1 MKNKL
6 IKLTIATALFVCG
19 ASYASIN
26 QNRAITLVE
35 AATHVENFD
44 PYTYSGTYYDAL
56 DKTGTEGL
64 FGTFRSKLAS
74 YIFPKGWYTYGSSG
88 SDHLSTQLQYADE
101 DPTNKSN
108 MIYLYTRD
116 SVKKNAASSW
126 NREHVWPQSLSR
138 TVPSDKNT
146 ELWGT
151 TYAGTDLLHIRP
163 TYSTTNS
170 VRGNDKYGNTNKSNP
185 VTYNGMPY
193 GYSSGSIFE
202 PLDSVK
208 GDVARIV
215 MYVWTT
221 YYDYYNTDTLKIT
234 RTFTNYDTLLEW
246 HMLDKPD
253 VSEGYRNDYS
263 QTSKQKNRNPFVDHP
278 EYAWKIF
285 GDSASADVK
294 NRCKQTYPGNEK
306 VATKIEIS
314 GEATKKQYTAGESF
328 DPTGLTVTATYTDNT
343 TAVIANDKCSWE
355 PKRLR
360 AGLTSVTCKYDGL
373 SATYEGITVVA
384 GPTPTIQ
391 GTYGIVFTQDNEES
405 SFPIAAN
412 EVLTGY
418 TANNTLVEEVTS
430 TQSVYPSENGLQIDN
445 RGSIVFKLKDVAK
458 TPDIQSVY
466 FVSKQGT
473 EEVEVDV
480 KLNDE
485 DISFS
490 SADGVHTI
498 NIAGYFDEGLST
510 ITISTTKA
518 FELEEFGINVKQKEQ
533 PVPPGPSSSSSSEP
547 VSESSI
553 PESTSSTPSD
563 NGGNKK
569 AGCNGSIIAVASL
582 TGFTALIGSVLL
594 LSKKRKK

>member
-6 IKLTIATALFVCG
+6 IKLTIATALFLCG
-19 ASYASIN
+19 AGLVTN
-26 QNRAITLVE
+26 QNKTVAPVE
-35 AATHVENFD
+35 AATHVDNFD
-44 PYTYSGTYYDAL
+44 PYTYTGTYYDAL

-64 FGTFRSKLAS
+64 YGTFRSKLGS

-126 NREHVWPQSLSR
+126 NREHVWPQSNS
-138 TVPSDKNT
+138 KGNKGQH
-146 ELWGT
+146 WGT
-151 TYAGTDLLHIRP
+151 SEAGTDILHIRP
-163 TYSTTNS
+163 TYNTTNS
-170 VRGNDKYGNTNKSNP
+170 TRGNDKYGNTNKSNP

-208 GDVARIV
+208 GDVARII

-221 YYDYYNTDTLKIT
+221 YYDYYDDTGLLIT
-234 RTFTNYDTLLEW
+234 KTFTNYDTLLEW

-343 TAVIANDKCSWE
+343 TAVIANEKCSWE

-384 GPTPTIQ
+384 GPAPTIQ
-391 GTYGIVFTQDNEES
+391 GTYGIVFTQDNEAS

-412 EVLTGY
+412 ELLTGY
-418 TANNTLVEEVTS
+418 AANNTLVDEVTS
-430 TQSVYPSENGLQIDN
+430 VQNVYPGENGLQIDN

-466 FVSKQGT
+466 FVSSQGA

-480 KLNDE
+480 KLNEE

-518 FELEEFGINVKQKEQ
+518 FELTEFGINVKQKEQ
-533 PVPPGPSSSSSSEP
+533 PVPPQPQPSSSSSSEP

-553 PESTSSTPSD
+553 PESSSEPNNND
-563 NGGNKK
+563 NHH

-582 TGFTALIGSVLL
+582 TGITALVGSVLL
-594 LSKKRKK
+594 LSKKKKQ

>member
-1 MKNKL
+1 MKNKI

-26 QNRAITLVE
+26 QNRAITPVE
-35 AATHVENFD
+35 AETHVENFD

-74 YIFPKGWYTYGSSG
+74 YIFPKGWYTYGGGG
-88 SDHLSTQLQYADE
+88 SDHLSTILQSADE

-138 TVPSDKNT
+138 NSSGVQH
-146 ELWGT
+146 WGT
-151 TYAGTDLLHIRP
+151 SQAGTDILHIRP
-163 TYSTTNS
+163 TYSTTNGE
-170 VRGNDKYGNTNKSNP
+170 RDNDKYGDTNKSNP
-185 VTYNGMPY
+185 LTYNGMPY
-193 GYSSGSIFE
+193 GYETGTTFE

-208 GDVARIV
+208 GDVARII
-215 MYVWTT
+215 MYVWTA
-221 YYDYYNTDTLKIT
+221 YYDYYNDSSLLIT
-234 RTFTNYDTLLEW
+234 KTFTNYDTLLEW

-253 VSEGYRNDYS
+253 VHEGYRNDFS
-263 QTSKQKNRNPFVDHP
+263 QTSRQKNRNPFVDHP

-373 SATYEGITVVA
+373 SATYSGITVVP

-391 GTYGIVFTQDNEES
+391 GTYGIVFTKDNEES

-430 TQSVYPSENGLQIDN
+430 AQSVYPSENGLQIDN
-445 RGSIVFKLKDVAK
+445 RGSIVFKLKDAAK

-490 SADGVHTI
+490 SADGIHTI

-518 FELEEFGINVKQKEQ
+518 FELEEFGVNVKQKEQ

-547 VSESSI
+547 ISESSI

>member
-1 MKNKL
+1 MKNKI

-26 QNRAITLVE
+26 QNRAITPVE

-64 FGTFRSKLAS
+64 YGTFRSKLSS
-74 YIFPKGWYTYGSSG
+74 YIFPKGWYTYGGGG
-88 SDHLSTQLQYADE
+88 SDHLSTILQSADE

-138 TVPSDKNT
+138 NSSGVQH
-146 ELWGT
+146 WGT
-151 TYAGTDLLHIRP
+151 SQAGTDILHIRP
-163 TYSTTNS
+163 TYSTTNGE
-170 VRGNDKYGNTNKSNP
+170 RDNDKYGNTNKSNP
-185 VTYNGMPY
+185 LTYNGMPY
-193 GYSSGSIFE
+193 GYETGTTFE

-208 GDVARIV
+208 GDVARII
-215 MYVWTT
+215 MYVWTA
-221 YYDYYNTDTLKIT
+221 YYDYYNDSSLLIT
-234 RTFTNYDTLLEW
+234 KTFTNYDTLLEW

-253 VSEGYRNDYS
+253 VHEGYRNDFS
-263 QTSKQKNRNPFVDHP
+263 QTSRQKNRNPFVDHP

-355 PKRLR
+355 PKKLR

-373 SATYEGITVVA
+373 SATYSGITVVP
-384 GPTPTIQ
+384 GPTPEIQ
-391 GTYGIVFTQDNEES
+391 GTYGIVFTKDNEEAAI
-405 SFPIAAN
+405 PVTAN

-430 TQSVYPSENGLQIDN
+430 AQSVYPSENALQIDN

-490 SADGVHTI
+490 SADGIHTI

-553 PESTSSTPSD
+553 PESSSEPNNND
-563 NGGNKK
+563 NHH

-582 TGFTALIGSVLL
+582 TGITALIGSVLL
-594 LSKKRKK
+594 LSKKREK

>member
-26 QNRAITLVE
+26 QNRAITPVE

-64 FGTFRSKLAS
+64 YGTFRSKLSS
-74 YIFPKGWYTYGSSG
+74 YIFPKGWYTYGGGG

-116 SVKKNAASSW
+116 SVRKNAASSW
-126 NREHVWPQSLSR
+126 NREHVWPQSNSR
-138 TVPSDKNT
+138 GNKGQH
-146 ELWGT
+146 WGT
-151 TYAGTDLLHIRP
+151 SEAGTDILHIRP
-163 TYSTTNS
+163 TYNTTNS

-208 GDVARIV
+208 GDVARII
-215 MYVWTT
+215 MYVWTA
-221 YYDYYNTDTLKIT
+221 YYDYYDDTGLLIT
-234 RTFTNYDTLLEW
+234 KTFTNYDTLLEW

-253 VSEGYRNDYS
+253 VHEGYRNDYS
-263 QTSKQKNRNPFVDHP
+263 QTSRQKNRNPFVDHP

-294 NRCKQTYPGNEK
+294 NRCKQTYPGDEK
-306 VATKIEIS
+306 IASKIEIS

-373 SATYEGITVVA
+373 SATYSGITVVP

-418 TANNTLVEEVTS
+418 TANNNLVEEVTS
-430 TQSVYPSENGLQIDN
+430 AQSVYPSENGLQIDN

-480 KLNDE
+480 KLNEE

-569 AGCNGSIIAVASL
+569 KAGCNGSIIAVASL

-594 LSKKRKK
+594 LSKKKRK

>member
-6 IKLTIATALFVCG
+6 IKLTIATALFLCG
-19 ASYASIN
+19 AGLVSN
-26 QNRAITLVE
+26 QNKTVAPVE
-35 AATHVENFD
+35 AATHVDNFD
-44 PYTYSGTYYDAL
+44 PYTYTGTYYDAL

-64 FGTFRSKLAS
+64 YGTFRSKLGS

-126 NREHVWPQSLSR
+126 NREHVWPQSNS
-138 TVPSDKNT
+138 KGNKGQH
-146 ELWGT
+146 WGT
-151 TYAGTDLLHIRP
+151 SEAGTDILHIRP
-163 TYSTTNS
+163 TYNTTNS
-170 VRGNDKYGNTNKSNP
+170 VRGNDKYGDTNKSNP

-193 GYSSGSIFE
+193 GYSSGSVFE

-208 GDVARIV
+208 GDVARII
-215 MYVWTT
+215 MYVWKTCCDC
-221 YYDYYNTDTLKIT
+221 YDDTGLLIT
-234 RTFTNYDTLLEW
+234 KTFTNYDTLLEW

-384 GPTPTIQ
+384 GPAPTIQ
-391 GTYGIVFTQDNEES
+391 GTYGIVFTQDNEAS

-418 TANNTLVEEVTS
+418 AANNTLVDEVTS
-430 TQSVYPSENGLQIDN
+430 TQNVYPGENGLQVDN

-466 FVSKQGT
+466 FVSKQGA

-480 KLNDE
+480 KLNEE

-518 FELEEFGINVKQKEQ
+518 FELTEFGINVKQKEQ
-533 PVPPGPSSSSSSEP
+533 PVPPQPSSSSSSEP

-553 PESTSSTPSD
+553 PESSSNEPS
-563 NGGNKK
+563 GENKGK
-569 AGCNGSIIAVASL
+569 AGCNGSIVAVASL
-582 TGFTALIGSVLL
+582 TGITALVGSVLL

>member
-6 IKLTIATALFVCG
+6 IKLTIATALFLCG
-19 ASYASIN
+19 AGLVSN
-26 QNRAITLVE
+26 QNKTVTPVE
-35 AATHVENFD
+35 AATHVDNFD
-44 PYTYSGTYYDAL
+44 PYTYTGTYYDAL

-64 FGTFRSKLAS
+64 YGTFRSKLGS
-74 YIFPKGWYTYGSSG
+74 YIFPKGWYTYGGGG

-116 SVKKNAASSW
+116 SVRKNAASSW
-126 NREHVWPQSLSR
+126 NREHVWPQSNSR
-138 TVPSDKNT
+138 GNKGQH
-146 ELWGT
+146 WGT
-151 TYAGTDLLHIRP
+151 SEAGTDILHIRP
-163 TYSTTNS
+163 TYNTTNS
-170 VRGNDKYGNTNKSNP
+170 TRGNDKYGNTNKSNP

-193 GYSSGSIFE
+193 GYSSGSVFE

-208 GDVARIV
+208 GDVARII

-221 YYDYYNTDTLKIT
+221 YYDYYDDTGLLIT
-234 RTFTNYDTLLEW
+234 KTFTNYDTLLEW

-343 TAVIANDKCSWE
+343 TAVIANDKCTWE

-360 AGLTSVTCKYDGL
+360 AGLTSVTCKYDSL
-373 SATYEGITVVA
+373 SATYEGITVVP

-391 GTYGIVFTQDNEES
+391 GTYGIVFTQDNEAS

-418 TANNTLVEEVTS
+418 AANNTLVDEVTS
-430 TQSVYPSENGLQIDN
+430 VQNVYPGENGLQIDN

-466 FVSKQGT
+466 FVSSQGA

-480 KLNDE
+480 KLNEE

-518 FELEEFGINVKQKEQ
+518 FELTEFGINVKQKEQ
-533 PVPPGPSSSSSSEP
+533 PVPPQPQPSSSSSSEP

-553 PESTSSTPSD
+553 PESSSEPNNND
-563 NGGNKK
+563 NHH

-582 TGFTALIGSVLL
+582 TGITALVGSVLL

>member
-6 IKLTIATALFVCG
+6 IKLTIATALFLCG
-19 ASYASIN
+19 AGLVAN
-26 QNRAITLVE
+26 QNKTVAPVE
-35 AATHVENFD
+35 AATHVDNFD
-44 PYTYSGTYYDAL
+44 PYTYTGTYYDAL

-64 FGTFRSKLAS
+64 YGTFRSKLGS
-74 YIFPKGWYTYGSSG
+74 YIFPKGWYTYGGGG

-126 NREHVWPQSLSR
+126 NREHVWPQSNS
-138 TVPSDKNT
+138 KGNKGQH
-146 ELWGT
+146 WGT
-151 TYAGTDLLHIRP
+151 SEAGTDILHIRP
-163 TYSTTNS
+163 TYNTTNS
-170 VRGNDKYGNTNKSNP
+170 TRGNDKYGNTNKSNP

-208 GDVARIV
+208 GDVARII
-215 MYVWTT
+215 MYVWTA
-221 YYDYYNTDTLKIT
+221 YYDYYDDTGLLIT
-234 RTFTNYDTLLEW
+234 KTFTNYDTLLEW

-384 GPTPTIQ
+384 GPAPTIQ
-391 GTYGIVFTQDNEES
+391 GTYGIVFTQDNEAS

-412 EVLTGY
+412 ELLTGY
-418 TANNTLVEEVTS
+418 AANNTLVDEVTS
-430 TQSVYPSENGLQIDN
+430 VQNVYPGENGLQIDN

-466 FVSKQGT
+466 FVSSQGA

-480 KLNDE
+480 KLNEE

-518 FELEEFGINVKQKEQ
+518 FELTEFGINVKQKEQ
-533 PVPPGPSSSSSSEP
+533 PVPPQPQPSSSSSSEP

-553 PESTSSTPSD
+553 PESSSSEPS
-563 NGGNKK
+563 GENKGK

-582 TGFTALIGSVLL
+582 TGITALVGSVLL

>member
-6 IKLTIATALFVCG
+6 IKLTIATALFLCG
-19 ASYASIN
+19 AGLVAN
-26 QNRAITLVE
+26 QNKTVAPVE
-35 AATHVENFD
+35 AATHVDNFD
-44 PYTYSGTYYDAL
+44 PYTYTGTYYDAL

-64 FGTFRSKLAS
+64 YGTFRSKLGS
-74 YIFPKGWYTYGSSG
+74 YIFPKGWYTYGGGG

-101 DPTNKSN
+101 DSTNKSN

-126 NREHVWPQSLSR
+126 NREHVWPQSNS
-138 TVPSDKNT
+138 KGNKGQH
-146 ELWGT
+146 WGT
-151 TYAGTDLLHIRP
+151 SEAGTDILHIRP
-163 TYSTTNS
+163 TYNTTNS
-170 VRGNDKYGNTNKSNP
+170 TRGNDKYGNTNKSNP
-185 VTYNGMPY
+185 LTYNGMPY
-193 GYSSGSIFE
+193 GYNSGSVFE

-208 GDVARIV
+208 GDVARII

-221 YYDYYNTDTLKIT
+221 YYDYYDDTGLLIT
-234 RTFTNYDTLLEW
+234 KTFTNYDTLLEW

-294 NRCKQTYPGNEK
+294 NRCKQVYPGNEK

-384 GPTPTIQ
+384 GPAPTIQ
-391 GTYGIVFTQDNEES
+391 GTYGIVFTQDNEAS

-412 EVLTGY
+412 ELLTGY
-418 TANNTLVEEVTS
+418 AANNTLVDEVTS
-430 TQSVYPSENGLQIDN
+430 TQNVYPGENGLQIDN

-466 FVSKQGT
+466 FVSSQGA

-480 KLNDE
+480 KLNEE

-518 FELEEFGINVKQKEQ
+518 FELTEFGINVKQKEQ
-533 PVPPGPSSSSSSEP
+533 PVPPQPSSSSSSEP

-553 PESTSSTPSD
+553 PESSSSEPS
-563 NGGNKK
+563 GENKGK

-582 TGFTALIGSVLL
+582 TGITALVGSVLL

>member
-1 MKNKL
+1 MKNKF

-26 QNRAITLVE
+26 QNRAITPVE
-35 AATHVENFD
+35 AATHVDNFD

-64 FGTFRSKLAS
+64 YGTFRSKLSS
-74 YIFPKGWYTYGSSG
+74 YIFPKGWYTYGGGG
-88 SDHLSTQLQYADE
+88 SDHLSTILQSADE

-108 MIYLYTRD
+108 MIHLYTRD

-126 NREHVWPQSLSR
+126 NREHVWPQANSR
-138 TVPSDKNT
+138 GNKGQH
-146 ELWGT
+146 WGT
-151 TYAGTDLLHIRP
+151 SEAGADLLHIRP

-170 VRGNDKYGNTNKSNP
+170 VRGNDKYGDTNKSNP
-185 VTYNGMPY
+185 LTYNGMPY
-193 GYSSGSIFE
+193 GYNSGSVFE

-208 GDVARIV
+208 GDVARII
-215 MYVWTT
+215 MYVWTA
-221 YYDYYNTDTLKIT
+221 YYDYYDDTGLLIT
-234 RTFTNYDTLLEW
+234 KTFTNYDTLLEW

-253 VSEGYRNDYS
+253 VHEGHRNDYS
-263 QTSKQKNRNPFVDHP
+263 QTSRQKNRNPFVDHP

-328 DPTGLTVTATYTDNT
+328 DPAGLTVTATYTDNT
-343 TAVIANDKCSWE
+343 TAVIANDKCNWE

-360 AGLTSVTCKYDGL
+360 AGLTSVTCKYDSL
-373 SATYEGITVVA
+373 SATYEGITVVP

-430 TQSVYPSENGLQIDN
+430 AQSVYPSENGLQIDN

-569 AGCNGSIIAVASL
+569 GCNGSIIAVASL

>member
-6 IKLTIATALFVCG
+6 IKLTIATALFLCG
-19 ASYASIN
+19 AGLVTN
-26 QNRAITLVE
+26 QNKTVAPVE
-35 AATHVENFD
+35 AATHVDNFD
-44 PYTYSGTYYDAL
+44 PYTYTGTYYDAL

-64 FGTFRSKLAS
+64 YGTFRSKLGS

-116 SVKKNAASSW
+116 SVRKNAASSW
-126 NREHVWPQSLSR
+126 NREHVWPQSNSR
-138 TVPSDKNT
+138 GNKGQH
-146 ELWGT
+146 WGT
-151 TYAGTDLLHIRP
+151 SEAGTDILHIRP
-163 TYSTTNS
+163 TYNTTNS

-185 VTYNGMPY
+185 LNYNGMPY
-193 GYSSGSIFE
+193 GYNSGSVFE

-208 GDVARIV
+208 GDVARII
-215 MYVWTT
+215 MYVWTA
-221 YYDYYNTDTLKIT
+221 YYDYYDDTGLLIT
-234 RTFTNYDTLLEW
+234 KTFTDYDTLLEW

-263 QTSKQKNRNPFVDHP
+263 QTSRQKNRNPFVDHP

-314 GEATKKQYTAGESF
+314 GEAAKKQYTAGESF

-373 SATYEGITVVA
+373 NATYEGITVVA

-391 GTYGIVFTQDNEES
+391 GTYGIVFTQDNEAS

-412 EVLTGY
+412 ELLTGY
-418 TANNTLVEEVTS
+418 AANNTLVDEVTS
-430 TQSVYPSENGLQIDN
+430 AQNVYPGENGLQIDN

-466 FVSKQGT
+466 FVSSQGA

-480 KLNDE
+480 KLNEE

-518 FELEEFGINVKQKEQ
+518 FELTEFGINVKQKEQ
-533 PVPPGPSSSSSSEP
+533 PVPPQPSSSSSSEP

-553 PESTSSTPSD
+553 PESSSSEPS
-563 NGGNKK
+563 GENKGK

-582 TGFTALIGSVLL
+582 TGITALIGSVLL
-594 LSKKRKK
+594 LSKKKK

>member
-6 IKLTIATALFVCG
+6 IKLTIATALFLCG
-19 ASYASIN
+19 AGLVTN
-26 QNRAITLVE
+26 QNKTVAPVE
-35 AATHVENFD
+35 AATHVDNFD
-44 PYTYSGTYYDAL
+44 PYTYTGTYYDAL

-64 FGTFRSKLAS
+64 YGTFRSKLGS

-126 NREHVWPQSLSR
+126 NREHVWPQSNS
-138 TVPSDKNT
+138 KGNKGQH
-146 ELWGT
+146 WGT
-151 TYAGTDLLHIRP
+151 SEAGTDILHIRP
-163 TYSTTNS
+163 TYNTTNS
-170 VRGNDKYGNTNKSNP
+170 VRGNDKYGDTNKSNP

-193 GYSSGSIFE
+193 GYSSGSVFE

-208 GDVARIV
+208 GDVARII

-221 YYDYYNTDTLKIT
+221 YYDYYDDTGLLIT
-234 RTFTNYDTLLEW
+234 KTFTNYDTLLEW

-384 GPTPTIQ
+384 GPAPTIQ
-391 GTYGIVFTQDNEES
+391 GTYGIVFTQDNEVS

-418 TANNTLVEEVTS
+418 AANNTLVDEVTS
-430 TQSVYPSENGLQIDN
+430 TQNVYPGENGLQVDN

-466 FVSKQGT
+466 FVSKQGA

-480 KLNDE
+480 KLNEE

-518 FELEEFGINVKQKEQ
+518 FELTEFGINVKQKEQ
-533 PVPPGPSSSSSSEP
+533 PVPPQPSSSSSSEP

-553 PESTSSTPSD
+553 PESSSNEPS
-563 NGGNKK
+563 GENKGK
-569 AGCNGSIIAVASL
+569 AGCNGSIVAVASL
-582 TGFTALIGSVLL
+582 TGITALVGSVLL

>member
-26 QNRAITLVE
+26 QNRAITPVE

-44 PYTYSGTYYDAL
+44 PYTYTGTYYDAL

-64 FGTFRSKLAS
+64 YGTFRSKLSS
-74 YIFPKGWYTYGSSG
+74 YIFPKGWYTYGGGG
-88 SDHLSTQLQYADE
+88 SDHLSTILQSADE

-138 TVPSDKNT
+138 NSSGVQH
-146 ELWGT
+146 WGQT
-151 TYAGTDLLHIRP
+151 QAGTDILHIRP
-163 TYSTTNS
+163 TYNTTNGE
-170 VRGNDKYGNTNKSNP
+170 RDNDKYGNTNKSNP
-185 VTYNGMPY
+185 LTYNGMPY
-193 GYSSGSIFE
+193 GYETGTTFE

-208 GDVARIV
+208 GDVARII
-215 MYVWTT
+215 MYVWTA
-221 YYDYYNTDTLKIT
+221 YYDYYNDSSLLIT
-234 RTFTNYDTLLEW
+234 KTFTNYDTLLEW

-253 VSEGYRNDYS
+253 VHEGYRNDFS
-263 QTSKQKNRNPFVDHP
+263 QTSRQKNRNPFVDHP

-306 VATKIEIS
+306 IASKIEIS

-355 PKRLR
+355 PKKLR

-373 SATYEGITVVA
+373 SATYSGITVVP
-384 GPTPTIQ
+384 GPTPEIQ
-391 GTYGIVFTQDNEES
+391 GTYGIVFTKDNEES

-430 TQSVYPSENGLQIDN
+430 AQSVYPSENGLQIDN
-445 RGSIVFKLKDVAK
+445 RGSIVFKLKDAAK

-518 FELEEFGINVKQKEQ
+518 FELGEFGINVKQKEQ

-582 TGFTALIGSVLL
+582 TGFTALVGSVLL

>member
-6 IKLTIATALFVCG
+6 IKLTIATALFLCG
-19 ASYASIN
+19 AGLVSN
-26 QNRAITLVE
+26 QNKTVAPVE
-35 AATHVENFD
+35 AATHVDNFD
-44 PYTYSGTYYDAL
+44 PYTYTGTYYDAL

-64 FGTFRSKLAS
+64 YGTFRSKLGS
-74 YIFPKGWYTYGSSG
+74 YVFPKGWYTYGSSG

-101 DPTNKSN
+101 DPTNSSN

-116 SVKKNAASSW
+116 SKKKNAASSW

-138 TVPSDKNT
+138 TVPSQKGT

-151 TYAGTDLLHIRP
+151 TQAGTDILHIRP
-163 TYSTTNS
+163 TYDTTNS
-170 VRGNDKYGNTNKSNP
+170 TRGNDKYGNTNKSNP

-193 GYSSGSIFE
+193 GYSSGSVFE

-208 GDVARIV
+208 GDVARII

-221 YYDYYNTDTLKIT
+221 YYDYYNTNTLQIT

-294 NRCKQTYPGNEK
+294 NRCKQTYPGDEK

-360 AGLTSVTCKYDGL
+360 AGLTSVTCKYDSL
-373 SATYEGITVVA
+373 SATYEGITVVP

-391 GTYGIVFTQDNEES
+391 GTYGIVFTQDNEAS

-418 TANNTLVEEVTS
+418 TANNTLVDEVTS
-430 TQSVYPSENGLQIDN
+430 AQNVYPGENGLQIDN

-480 KLNDE
+480 KLNEE

-490 SADGVHTI
+490 SADGIHTI

-518 FELEEFGINVKQKEQ
+518 FQLTEFGINVKQKEQ
-533 PVPPGPSSSSSSEP
+533 PVPPQPSSSSSSEP

-553 PESTSSTPSD
+553 PESSSSEP
-563 NGGNKK
+563 GGENKGK

-582 TGFTALIGSVLL
+582 TGITALVGSVLL

>member
-1 MKNKL
+1 MKNKI

-26 QNRAITLVE
+26 QNRAITPVE

-64 FGTFRSKLAS
+64 YGTFRSKLSS
-74 YIFPKGWYTYGSSG
+74 YIFPKGWYTYSGGG
-88 SDHLSTQLQYADE
+88 SDHLSTILQSADE

-138 TVPSDKNT
+138 NSSGVQH
-146 ELWGT
+146 WGQT
-151 TYAGTDLLHIRP
+151 QAGTDILHIRP
-163 TYSTTNS
+163 TYNDTNNE
-170 VRGNDKYGNTNKSNP
+170 RDNDKYGNTNKSNP
-185 VTYNGMPY
+185 LTYKGMPY
-193 GYSSGSIFE
+193 GYETGTTFE

-208 GDVARIV
+208 GDVARII
-215 MYVWTT
+215 MYVWTA
-221 YYDYYNTDTLKIT
+221 YYDYYNDSSLLIT
-234 RTFTNYDTLLEW
+234 KTFTNYDTLLEW

-253 VSEGYRNDYS
+253 VHEGYRNDFS
-263 QTSKQKNRNPFVDHP
+263 QTSRQKNRNPFVDHP

-306 VATKIEIS
+306 IASKIEIS

-373 SATYEGITVVA
+373 SATYSGITVVP

-430 TQSVYPSENGLQIDN
+430 AQSVYPSENGLQIDN

-569 AGCNGSIIAVASL
+569 GCNGSIIAVASL

-594 LSKKRKK
+594 LSKKREK

>member
-1 MKNKL
+1 
-6 IKLTIATALFVCG
+6 
-19 ASYASIN
+19 
-26 QNRAITLVE
+26 
-35 AATHVENFD
+35 
-44 PYTYSGTYYDAL
+44 
-56 DKTGTEGL
+56 
-64 FGTFRSKLAS
+64 
-74 YIFPKGWYTYGSSG
+74 
-88 SDHLSTQLQYADE
+88 
-101 DPTNKSN
+101 
-108 MIYLYTRD
+108 
-116 SVKKNAASSW
+116 
-126 NREHVWPQSLSR
+126 
-138 TVPSDKNT
+138 
-146 ELWGT
+146 
-151 TYAGTDLLHIRP
+151 
-163 TYSTTNS
+163 
-170 VRGNDKYGNTNKSNP
+170 
-185 VTYNGMPY
+185 MPY
-193 GYSSGSIFE
+193 GYETGTTFE

-208 GDVARIV
+208 GDVARII
-215 MYVWTT
+215 MYVWTA
-221 YYDYYNTDTLKIT
+221 YYDYYNDSSLLIT
-234 RTFTNYDTLLEW
+234 KTFTNYDTLLEW

-253 VSEGYRNDYS
+253 VHEGYRNDFS
-263 QTSKQKNRNPFVDHP
+263 QTSRQKNRNPFVDHP

-306 VATKIEIS
+306 IASKIEIS

-373 SATYEGITVVA
+373 SATYSGITVVP

-430 TQSVYPSENGLQIDN
+430 AQSVYPSENGLQIDN
-445 RGSIVFKLKDVAK
+445 RGSIIFKLKDVAK

-480 KLNDE
+480 KLNEE

-490 SADGVHTI
+490 SADGIHTI

-518 FELEEFGINVKQKEQ
+518 VELEEFGINVKQKEQ

-547 VSESSI
+547 VSESSS
-553 PESTSSTPSD
+553 PESTSSTPND

-569 AGCNGSIIAVASL
+569 GCNGSIIAVASL
-582 TGFTALIGSVLL
+582 TGFTALIGSVLI
-594 LSKKRKK
+594 LSKKKRK

>member
-1 MKNKL
+1 MKNKI

-26 QNRAITLVE
+26 QNRAITPVE

-64 FGTFRSKLAS
+64 YGTFRSKLSS
-74 YIFPKGWYTYGSSG
+74 YIFPKGWYTYGGGG
-88 SDHLSTQLQYADE
+88 SDHLSTILQSADE

-138 TVPSDKNT
+138 NSSGVQH
-146 ELWGT
+146 WGT
-151 TYAGTDLLHIRP
+151 SQAGTDILHIRP
-163 TYSTTNS
+163 TYSTTNGE
-170 VRGNDKYGNTNKSNP
+170 RDNDKYGNTNKSNP
-185 VTYNGMPY
+185 LTYNGMPY
-193 GYSSGSIFE
+193 GYETGTTFE

-208 GDVARIV
+208 GDVARII
-215 MYVWTT
+215 MYVWTA
-221 YYDYYNTDTLKIT
+221 YYDYYNDSSLLIT
-234 RTFTNYDTLLEW
+234 KTFTNYDTLLEW

-253 VSEGYRNDYS
+253 VHEGYRNDFS
-263 QTSKQKNRNPFVDHP
+263 QTSRQKNRNPFVDHP

-314 GEATKKQYTAGESF
+314 GEATKKQYAAGESF

-355 PKRLR
+355 PKKLR

-373 SATYEGITVVA
+373 SATYSGITVVP
-384 GPTPTIQ
+384 GPTPEIQ
-391 GTYGIVFTQDNEES
+391 GTYGIVFTKDNEEANI
-405 SFPIAAN
+405 PVTAN

-430 TQSVYPSENGLQIDN
+430 AQSVYPSENGLQIDN

-533 PVPPGPSSSSSSEP
+533 PVPPQPSSSSSSEP

-553 PESTSSTPSD
+553 PESSSSEPS
-563 NGGNKK
+563 GENKGK

-582 TGFTALIGSVLL
+582 TGITALVGSVLL

>member
-6 IKLTIATALFVCG
+6 IKLTIATALFLCG
-19 ASYASIN
+19 AGLVTN
-26 QNRAITLVE
+26 QNKTVAPVE
-35 AATHVENFD
+35 AETHVDNFD
-44 PYTYSGTYYDAL
+44 PYTYTGTYYDAL

-64 FGTFRSKLAS
+64 YGTFRSKLGS

-88 SDHLSTQLQYADE
+88 ADHLSRQLQYADE

-126 NREHVWPQSLSR
+126 NREHVWPQSNS
-138 TVPSDKNT
+138 KGNKGQH
-146 ELWGT
+146 WGT
-151 TYAGTDLLHIRP
+151 SEAGTDILHIRP
-163 TYSTTNS
+163 TYNTTNS
-170 VRGNDKYGNTNKSNP
+170 TRGNDKYGNTNKSNP

-193 GYSSGSIFE
+193 GYSSGSVFE

-208 GDVARIV
+208 GDVARII

-221 YYDYYNTDTLKIT
+221 YYDYYDDTGLLIT
-234 RTFTNYDTLLEW
+234 KTFTNYDTLLEW

-355 PKRLR
+355 PKKLR

-384 GPTPTIQ
+384 GPAPTIQ
-391 GTYGIVFTQDNEES
+391 GTYGIVFTQDNEAS

-412 EVLTGY
+412 ELLTGY
-418 TANNTLVEEVTS
+418 AANNTLVDEVTS
-430 TQSVYPSENGLQIDN
+430 TQNVYPGENGLQIDN

-466 FVSKQGT
+466 FVSSQGA

-480 KLNDE
+480 KLNEE

-518 FELEEFGINVKQKEQ
+518 FELTEFGINVKQKEQ
-533 PVPPGPSSSSSSEP
+533 PVPPQLSSSSSSEP

-553 PESTSSTPSD
+553 PESSSSEPS
-563 NGGNKK
+563 GENKGK

-582 TGFTALIGSVLL
+582 TGITALVGSVLL

>member
-6 IKLTIATALFVCG
+6 IKLTIATALFLCG
-19 ASYASIN
+19 AGLVAN
-26 QNRAITLVE
+26 QNKTVAPVE
-35 AATHVENFD
+35 AATHVDNFD
-44 PYTYSGTYYDAL
+44 LYTYTGAYYDAL

-64 FGTFRSKLAS
+64 YGTFRSKLGS
-74 YIFPKGWYTYGSSG
+74 YVFPKGWYTYGSSG

-116 SVKKNAASSW
+116 SVRKNAASSW
-126 NREHVWPQSLSR
+126 NREHVWPQSNSR
-138 TVPSDKNT
+138 GNKGQH
-146 ELWGT
+146 WGT
-151 TYAGTDLLHIRP
+151 SEAGTDILHIRP
-163 TYSTTNS
+163 TYNTTNS

-185 VTYNGMPY
+185 LTYNGMPY
-193 GYSSGSIFE
+193 GYNSGSVFE

-221 YYDYYNTDTLKIT
+221 YYDYYDDTALLIT
-234 RTFTNYDTLLEW
+234 KTFTDYDTLLEW

-263 QTSKQKNRNPFVDHP
+263 QTSRQKNRNPFVDHP

-360 AGLTSVTCKYDGL
+360 AGLTSVTCKYDSL

-384 GPTPTIQ
+384 GPAPTIQ

-412 EVLTGY
+412 EILTGY
-418 TANNTLVEEVTS
+418 AANNTLVDEVTS
-430 TQSVYPSENGLQIDN
+430 AQNVYPGENGLQIDN

-466 FVSKQGT
+466 FVSKQGN

-480 KLNDE
+480 KLNEE

-510 ITISTTKA
+510 ITLSTTKS
-518 FELEEFGINVKQKEQ
+518 FELTEFGINVKQKEQ
-533 PVPPGPSSSSSSEP
+533 PVPPQPSSSSSSEP

-553 PESTSSTPSD
+553 PESSSSEP
-563 NGGNKK
+563 GGDSKRR

-582 TGFTALIGSVLL
+582 TGITALVGSVLL

>member
-1 MKNKL
+1 MKNKI

-26 QNRAITLVE
+26 QNRAITPVE

-64 FGTFRSKLAS
+64 YGTFRSKLSS
-74 YIFPKGWYTYGSSG
+74 YIFPKGWYTYGGGG
-88 SDHLSTQLQYADE
+88 SDHLSTILQSADE

-116 SVKKNAASSW
+116 SVRKNAASSW

-138 TVPSDKNT
+138 NSSGVQH
-146 ELWGT
+146 WGT
-151 TYAGTDLLHIRP
+151 SQAGTDILHIRP
-163 TYSTTNS
+163 TYNSTNGE
-170 VRGNDKYGNTNKSNP
+170 RDNDKYGNTNKSNP
-185 VTYNGMPY
+185 LTYNGMPY
-193 GYSSGSIFE
+193 GYETGTTFE

-208 GDVARIV
+208 GDVARII
-215 MYVWTT
+215 MYVWTA
-221 YYDYYNTDTLKIT
+221 YYDYYNDSSLLIT
-234 RTFTNYDTLLEW
+234 KTFTNYDTLLEW

-253 VSEGYRNDYS
+253 VHEGYRNDFS
-263 QTSKQKNRNPFVDHP
+263 QTSRQKNRNPFVDHP

-306 VATKIEIS
+306 IATKIEIS

-343 TAVIANDKCSWE
+343 TAVIANDKCYWKK
-355 PKRLR
+355 KRLR
-360 AGLTSVTCKYDGL
+360 AGLT
-373 SATYEGITVVA
+373 TVVP
-384 GPTPTIQ
+384 GPTPEIQ
-391 GTYGIVFTQDNEES
+391 GTYGIVFIKDNEEATI
-405 SFPIAAN
+405 PVTAN

-430 TQSVYPSENGLQIDN
+430 AQSVYPSENGLQIDN

-533 PVPPGPSSSSSSEP
+533 PVPQPSSSSSSEAP
-547 VSESSI
+547 TSESSI
-553 PESTSSTPSD
+553 PKSSSSESSNSQNGD
-563 NGGNKK
+563 NRKK
-569 AGCNGSIIAVASL
+569 GCNGSIIAVASL
-582 TGFTALIGSVLL
+582 TGLTTLIGSVLL
-594 LSKKRKK
+594 LSKKRRK

>member
-6 IKLTIATALFVCG
+6 IKLTIATALFLCG
-19 ASYASIN
+19 AGLVTN
-26 QNRAITLVE
+26 QNKTVAPVE
-35 AATHVENFD
+35 AATHVDNFD
-44 PYTYSGTYYDAL
+44 PYTYTGTYYDAL

-64 FGTFRSKLAS
+64 YGTFRSKLGS
-74 YIFPKGWYTYGSSG
+74 YVFPKGWYTYGGGG
-88 SDHLSTQLQYADE
+88 SDHLSTILQSADE

-116 SVKKNAASSW
+116 SVRKNAASSW
-126 NREHVWPQSLSR
+126 NREHVWPQSNSR
-138 TVPSDKNT
+138 GNKGQH
-146 ELWGT
+146 WGT
-151 TYAGTDLLHIRP
+151 SEAGADLLHIRP
-163 TYSTTNS
+163 TYETTNS

-185 VTYNGMPY
+185 LTYNGMPY
-193 GYSSGSIFE
+193 GYNSGSVFE

-208 GDVARIV
+208 GDVARII
-215 MYVWTT
+215 MYVWTA
-221 YYDYYNTDTLKIT
+221 YYDYYDDTGLLIT
-234 RTFTNYDTLLEW
+234 KTFTNYDTLLEW

-263 QTSKQKNRNPFVDHP
+263 QTSRQKNRNPFVDHP

-373 SATYEGITVVA
+373 SATYEGITVVP

-391 GTYGIVFTQDNEES
+391 GTYGIVFTQDNEAS

-412 EVLTGY
+412 ELLTGY
-418 TANNTLVEEVTS
+418 AANNTLVDEVTS
-430 TQSVYPSENGLQIDN
+430 TQNVYPGENGLQIDN

-480 KLNDE
+480 KLNEE

-490 SADGVHTI
+490 SADGAHTI

-518 FELEEFGINVKQKEQ
+518 FELTEFGINVKQKEQ
-533 PVPPGPSSSSSSEP
+533 PVPPQPSSSSSSEP

-553 PESTSSTPSD
+553 PESSSSEP
-563 NGGNKK
+563 GGENKGK

-582 TGFTALIGSVLL
+582 TGITALVGSVLL

>member
-1 MKNKL
+1 MKNKI

-19 ASYASIN
+19 ASYVSIN
-26 QNRAITLVE
+26 QNRAITPVE

-64 FGTFRSKLAS
+64 YGTFRSKLSS
-74 YIFPKGWYTYGSSG
+74 YIFPKGWYTDGGGG
-88 SDHLSTQLQYADE
+88 SDHLSTILQSADE

-138 TVPSDKNT
+138 NSSGVQH
-146 ELWGT
+146 WGT
-151 TYAGTDLLHIRP
+151 TQAGTDILHIRP

-170 VRGNDKYGNTNKSNP
+170 ERDNDKYGNTNKSNP
-185 VTYNGMPY
+185 LTYNGMPY
-193 GYSSGSIFE
+193 GYETGTTFE

-208 GDVARIV
+208 GDVARII
-215 MYVWTT
+215 MYVWTA
-221 YYDYYNTDTLKIT
+221 YYDYYNDSSLLIT
-234 RTFTNYDTLLEW
+234 KTFTNYDTLLEW

-253 VSEGYRNDYS
+253 VHEGYRNDFS
-263 QTSKQKNRNPFVDHP
+263 QTSRQKNRNPFVDHP

-306 VATKIEIS
+306 IASKIEIS

-373 SATYEGITVVA
+373 SATYEGITVVP
-384 GPTPTIQ
+384 GPTPEIQ
-391 GTYGIVFTQDNEES
+391 GTYGIVFAKDNEES

-430 TQSVYPSENGLQIDN
+430 AQSVYPSENGLQIDN

-480 KLNDE
+480 KLNEE

-490 SADGVHTI
+490 STDGVHTI

-510 ITISTTKA
+510 ITVSTTKA

-553 PESTSSTPSD
+553 PKSTSSTPSD

-594 LSKKRKK
+594 LSKKKRK

>member
-1 MKNKL
+1 
-6 IKLTIATALFVCG
+6 
-19 ASYASIN
+19 
-26 QNRAITLVE
+26 
-35 AATHVENFD
+35 
-44 PYTYSGTYYDAL
+44 
-56 DKTGTEGL
+56 
-64 FGTFRSKLAS
+64 
-74 YIFPKGWYTYGSSG
+74 
-88 SDHLSTQLQYADE
+88 
-101 DPTNKSN
+101 
-108 MIYLYTRD
+108 
-116 SVKKNAASSW
+116 
-126 NREHVWPQSLSR
+126 
-138 TVPSDKNT
+138 
-146 ELWGT
+146 
-151 TYAGTDLLHIRP
+151 
-163 TYSTTNS
+163 
-170 VRGNDKYGNTNKSNP
+170 
-185 VTYNGMPY
+185 MPY
-193 GYSSGSIFE
+193 GYETGTTFE

-208 GDVARIV
+208 GDVARII
-215 MYVWTT
+215 MYVWTA
-221 YYDYYNTDTLKIT
+221 YYDYYNDSSLLIT
-234 RTFTNYDTLLEW
+234 KTFTNYDTLLEW

-253 VSEGYRNDYS
+253 VHEGYRNDFS
-263 QTSKQKNRNPFVDHP
+263 QTSRQKNRNPFVDHP

-314 GEATKKQYTAGESF
+314 GEVTKKQYTAGESF

-355 PKRLR
+355 PKKLR

-373 SATYEGITVVA
+373 SATYSGITVVP
-384 GPTPTIQ
+384 GPTPEIQ
-391 GTYGIVFTQDNEES
+391 GTYGIVFTKDNEEDNI
-405 SFPIAAN
+405 PVTAN

-430 TQSVYPSENGLQIDN
+430 AQSVYPSENGLQIDN

-553 PESTSSTPSD
+553 PESSSSESSTSQNSD
-563 NGGNKK
+563 SKK
-569 AGCNGSIIAVASL
+569 KGCNGSIIAVASL
-582 TGFTALIGSVLL
+582 TGLTTLIGSVLL
-594 LSKKRKK
+594 LSKKRRK

>member
-6 IKLTIATALFVCG
+6 IKLTIATALFLCG
-19 ASYASIN
+19 AGLVAN
-26 QNRAITLVE
+26 QNKTVAPVE
-35 AATHVENFD
+35 AATHVDNFD
-44 PYTYSGTYYDAL
+44 PYTYTGTYYDAL

-64 FGTFRSKLAS
+64 YGTFRSKLGS
-74 YIFPKGWYTYGSSG
+74 YVFPKGWYTYGGGG

-126 NREHVWPQSLSR
+126 NREHVWPQSNS
-138 TVPSDKNT
+138 KGNKGQH
-146 ELWGT
+146 WGT
-151 TYAGTDLLHIRP
+151 SEAGTDILHIRP
-163 TYSTTNS
+163 TYNTTNS

-193 GYSSGSIFE
+193 GYSSGSVFE

-208 GDVARIV
+208 GDVARII
-215 MYVWTT
+215 MYVWTA
-221 YYDYYNTDTLKIT
+221 YYDYYDDTGLLIT
-234 RTFTNYDTLLEW
+234 KTFTNYDTLLEW

-384 GPTPTIQ
+384 GPAPTIQ
-391 GTYGIVFTQDNEES
+391 GTYGIVFTQDNEAS

-412 EVLTGY
+412 EVLAGY
-418 TANNTLVEEVTS
+418 AANNTLVDEVTS
-430 TQSVYPSENGLQIDN
+430 VQNVYPGENGLQIDN

-466 FVSKQGT
+466 FVSSQGV

-480 KLNDE
+480 KLNEE

-518 FELEEFGINVKQKEQ
+518 FELTEFGINVKQKEQ
-533 PVPPGPSSSSSSEP
+533 PVPPQPSSSSSSEP

-553 PESTSSTPSD
+553 PESSSSEPS
-563 NGGNKK
+563 GENKGK

-582 TGFTALIGSVLL
+582 TGITALVGSVLL

>member
-1 MKNKL
+1 MKNKI

-26 QNRAITLVE
+26 QNRAITPVE

-64 FGTFRSKLAS
+64 YGTFRSKLSS
-74 YIFPKGWYTYGSSG
+74 YIFPKGWYTYGGGG
-88 SDHLSTQLQYADE
+88 SDHLSTILQSADE

-138 TVPSDKNT
+138 NSSGVQH
-146 ELWGT
+146 WGT
-151 TYAGTDLLHIRP
+151 SQAGTDILHIRP
-163 TYSTTNS
+163 TYSTTNGE
-170 VRGNDKYGNTNKSNP
+170 RDNDKYGNTNKSNP
-185 VTYNGMPY
+185 LTYNGMPY
-193 GYSSGSIFE
+193 GYETGTTFE

-208 GDVARIV
+208 GDVARII
-215 MYVWTT
+215 MYVWTA
-221 YYDYYNTDTLKIT
+221 YYDYYNDSSLLIT
-234 RTFTNYDTLLEW
+234 KTFTNYDTLLEW

-253 VSEGYRNDYS
+253 VHEGYRNDFS
-263 QTSKQKNRNPFVDHP
+263 QTSRQKNRNPFVDHP

-306 VATKIEIS
+306 IASKIEIS

-355 PKRLR
+355 PKKLR

-373 SATYEGITVVA
+373 SATYSGITVVP
-384 GPTPTIQ
+384 GPTPEIQ
-391 GTYGIVFTQDNEES
+391 GTYGIVFIKDNEEATI
-405 SFPIAAN
+405 PVTAN

-430 TQSVYPSENGLQIDN
+430 AQSVYPSENGLQIDN

-518 FELEEFGINVKQKEQ
+518 FELCEFGINVKQKEQ
-533 PVPPGPSSSSSSEP
+533 PVPQPSSSSSSEAP
-547 VSESSI
+547 TSESSI
-553 PESTSSTPSD
+553 PESSSSESSSSQ
-563 NGGNKK
+563 NGDSKK
-569 AGCNGSIIAVASL
+569 KGCNGSIIAVASL
-582 TGFTALIGSVLL
+582 TGLTTLIGSVLL
-594 LSKKRKK
+594 LSKKRRK

>member
-6 IKLTIATALFVCG
+6 IKLTIATALFLCG
-19 ASYASIN
+19 AGLVAN
-26 QNRAITLVE
+26 QNKTVAPVE
-35 AATHVENFD
+35 AATHVDNFD
-44 PYTYSGTYYDAL
+44 PYTYTGTYYDAL

-64 FGTFRSKLAS
+64 YGTFRSKLGS
-74 YIFPKGWYTYGSSG
+74 YVFPKGWYTYGGGG

-126 NREHVWPQSLSR
+126 NREHVWPQSNS
-138 TVPSDKNT
+138 KGNKGQH
-146 ELWGT
+146 WGT
-151 TYAGTDLLHIRP
+151 SEAGTDILHIRP
-163 TYSTTNS
+163 TYNTTNS
-170 VRGNDKYGNTNKSNP
+170 TRGNDKYGNTNKSNP

-193 GYSSGSIFE
+193 GYSSGSVFE

-208 GDVARIV
+208 GDVARII

-221 YYDYYNTDTLKIT
+221 YYDYYDDTGLLIT
-234 RTFTNYDTLLEW
+234 KTFTNYDTLLEW

-384 GPTPTIQ
+384 GPAPTIQ
-391 GTYGIVFTQDNEES
+391 GTYGIVFTQDNEAS

-412 EVLTGY
+412 EVLAGY
-418 TANNTLVEEVTS
+418 AANNTLVDEVTS
-430 TQSVYPSENGLQIDN
+430 VQNVYPGENGLQIDN

-466 FVSKQGT
+466 FVSSQGV

-480 KLNDE
+480 KLNEE

-518 FELEEFGINVKQKEQ
+518 FELTEFGINVKQKEQ
-533 PVPPGPSSSSSSEP
+533 PVPPQPSSSSSSEP

-553 PESTSSTPSD
+553 PESSSSEPS
-563 NGGNKK
+563 GENKGK

-582 TGFTALIGSVLL
+582 TGITALVGSVLL